1 MPETARSGAADSG
14 PPTTFSRFVR
24 LGFERKLEDSA
35 TLVRLAAREAGIP
48 AIWRFLA
55 QDPTAARGYRLE
67 LRNGLSVEAPADIRL
82 LRQVREVWFRDC
94 YHVLSLAGA
103 ATIIDV
109 GANIGMFSL
118 HAGTHFPGARLIA
131 LEPSVRAYGF
141 LCRNLEQNGRKA
153 RTLNCAAGATSGEAD
168 LYWRGSEVLNTLC
181 SRDPLGGRPAA
192 YARTPVVSL
201 DELFRAENIETCD
214 LLKLDCEGSEYDV
227 VFHASSETLARIR
240 RVAMEYHIGF
250 NEHSPEQMQAFLEAH
265 EFEVKT
271 LAARDDG
278 TGYIYA
284 RNRAN
289 EGTHGS

>member
-1 MPETARSGAADSG
+1 MPNPARFCAAHSG
-14 PPTTFSRFVR
+14 PPATFSRFVLR
-24 LGFERKLEDSA
+24 GFERKLQDAA
-35 TLVRLAAREAGIP
+35 TVIRLAAWEAGVP
-48 AIWRFLA
+48 AISRFLA
-55 QDPTAARGYRLE
+55 QDLTDAACYRLE
-67 LRNGLSVEAPADIRL
+67 LRNGLRVEAPTDISL

-94 YHVLSLAGA
+94 YHVRSLSGA
-103 ATIIDV
+103 ATIVDV

-118 HAGTHFPGARLIA
+118 HAGTNLPGARLIA

-141 LCRNLEQNGRKA
+141 LCRNLEQNGRKV
-153 RTLNCAAGATSGEAD
+153 RTLNCAAGATSSEAD
-168 LYWRGSEVLNTLC
+168 LYWRGSEVLNTLF
-181 SRDPLGGRPAA
+181 SRDPLGGRPVA

-201 DELFRAENIETCD
+201 DELFRTENIETCD
-214 LLKLDCEGSEYDV
+214 LLKLDCEGAEYDV
-227 VFHASSETLARIR
+227 VFHASSKTLARIR

-289 EGTHGS
+289 EGMHGS